1 MISVNTLRNSVTDL
15 VAKAGSEKS
24 GENWWREPILAAG
37 AVDERFW
44 ILKEAVSEDHL
55 MPEDLL
61 PAARTVIVFFIPF
74 TQKLVKENRE
84 GTLACRNW
92 GLAYT
97 ETNTLIAQISE
108 ALSVLLVK
116 HGHLSAVTLPTHNF
130 DKERLISGWSHRHL
144 AHLVGLGRFGVH
156 RQIITPEGSAGRLGS
171 LVTEAELGDHPLQTG
186 VGACLHLAGKTCL
199 ACSKKCPVNA
209 LKGEIFDRFTCYE
222 QCLVNDRNL
231 SDMPVTDVCGKC
243 VAVVPCSFVNPVGFS
258 TMD

>member
-1 MISVNTLRNSVTDL
+1 MKIDELRITLTDI
-15 VAKAGSEKS
+15 VARAAPEEGS
-24 GENWWREPILAAG
+24 GTWWREPILSTG
-37 AVDERFW
+37 KVDQRFQ

-61 PAARTVIVFFIPF
+61 PAAMTVIVFFIPF
-74 TQKLVKENRE
+74 TEELVRENRE

-108 ALSVLLVK
+108 ALSRILAD
-116 HGHLSAVTLPTHNF
+116 HGHRSAVTPPTHNF
-130 DKERLISGWSHRHL
+130 DEEKLVSRWSHRHL
-144 AHLVGLGRFGVH
+144 AHLVGMGRFGVH

-171 LVTEAELGDHPLQTG
+171 LVTDAQLGNHPLQKG
-186 VGACLHLAGKTCL
+186 VGACLHMAGKTCL

-209 LKGEIFDRFTCYE
+209 LTGNTFDRFTCYE

-231 SDMPVTDVCGKC
+231 ADMPVTDVCGKC
-243 VAVVPCSFVNPVGFS
+243 VAIVPCSFRNPVAS
-258 TMD
+258 NNI